1 MKAEDE
7 SVKIKV
13 VEYMLDKVGE
23 VFKGTI
29 TGFASRKVFIETEE
43 LVECMWDVTNS
54 PHYYEFD
61 EIEYAMVDKDSG
73 AVYNL
78 GDKIEVIVVRA
89 DMAELE
95 IEVAPYTEE
104 FFTELKR

>member
-1 MKAEDE
+1 MKVEEE
-7 SVKIKV
+7 SKKIKI
-13 VEYMLDKVGE
+13 VEYMLDKIGE

-29 TGFASRKVFIETEE
+29 VGISNRKVFVETEE

-61 EIEYAMVDKDSG
+61 EKNYAMIDTDSG
-73 AVYNL
+73 EIFNL
-78 GDKIEVIVVRA
+78 GDKLDVIVVRA

-95 IEVAPYTEE
+95 VEVAPYTEE
-104 FFTELKR
+104 FMTGLRK